1 MFNFRLTS
9 FEYSDFDGLDVGILL
24 CRNEIDVA
32 LKHLSSVQ
40 PVTLDRVDEE
50 ETWQK
55 LVSGLIGALGTGQGE
70 NESGVN

>member
-1 MFNFRLTS
+1 M
-9 FEYSDFDGLDVGILL
+9 
-24 CRNEIDVA
+24 A

-55 LVSGLIGALGTGQGE
+55 LVSGLIGQARGE
-70 NESGVN
+70 WERGEVSISHCLLD

>member
-1 MFNFRLTS
+1 M
-9 FEYSDFDGLDVGILL
+9 LL
-24 CRNEIDVA
+24 CRNDIDVA

-55 LVSGLIGALGTGQGE
+55 LVSGLIGAGRGGM
-70 NESGVN
+70 GAG